1 MAKDQ
6 LEQFKECGVERQIIF
21 DIGSDDEVVMLGKGI
36 LLIPNSSQLEIWLKA
51 LISSAV
57 DLEQIRNVSQ
67 KLQIL
72 KIHNICSLSHL
83 HIFRAEHTLPFR
95 IANLPV
101 KRKYYNISING
112 NPLLL

>member
-1 MAKDQ
+1 MAEDQ

-21 DIGSDDEVVMLGKGI
+21 DIGSDDEVVMFSKGI
-36 LLIPNSSQLEIWLKA
+36 LLIPNSSQLEICIKA

-72 KIHNICSLSHL
+72 KIHNICSLTSPYL
-83 HIFRAEHTLPFR
+83 QSRAHIALQDCQFACKEKILQ
-95 IANLPV
+95 
-101 KRKYYNISING
+101 YQY
-112 NPLLL
+112 

>member
-21 DIGSDDEVVMLGKGI
+21 DIGSDDEVVMFSKGI
-36 LLIPNSSQLEIWLKA
+36 LLIPNSSQLEICIKA

-57 DLEQIRNVSQ
+57 DLEQIRNVSH

-72 KIHNICSLSHL
+72 KIHNICSLTSPYL
-83 HIFRAEHTLPFR
+83 QSRAHIALQDCQFAQESSASAGPT
-95 IANLPV
+95 
-101 KRKYYNISING
+101 NG
-112 NPLLL
+112 LWTRM